1 MLVGLLPVV
10 ALLIYLEGQH
20 YDPALIRFQ
29 SSQPGKDSITAFFPR
44 VIARYNR
51 IGQIRSYTKENLYE
65 YVNGH
70 AEYFI
75 SAGFI
80 SLAVGEYGTEVS
92 EGNEPD
98 VVVDI
103 YDMGKSIQAFGIL
116 SDESGG
122 RFSDIQ
128 IGLTGFRTPQGVS
141 FVRGRYY
148 IKISAYNENV
158 SMDIFIE
165 NIDSTI
171 ETESDPFP
179 EFSRLP
185 DIGDVVATRFI
196 KEAYR
201 GLDFINNVIEREYK
215 IEGETVQVF
224 IVTGEKRGIG
234 KLAGSFIDYFRQSD
248 IQYSVVEKKGKKVYS
263 VKDPYEGDWVL
274 ISSPDTLFGIY
285 GSFDDTTINALISES
300 SNLESM

>member
-1 MLVGLLPVV
+1 
-10 ALLIYLEGQH
+10 
-20 YDPALIRFQ
+20 
-29 SSQPGKDSITAFFPR
+29 

-103 YDMGKSIQAFGIL
+103 YDMGKSIQAFGIR